1 MIFYEI
7 REKLYFCDKNY
18 SDLRGN
24 VIEFE
29 NPSDTI
35 SHHPTG
41 FEIFSLYFL
50 FLKISKNFRVGK
62 KERASGGGT

>member
-41 FEIFSLYFL
+41 FEIFFSIFS
-50 FLKISKNFRVGK
+50 FLKNFKNFPGRE
-62 KERASGGGT
+62 KERGSGGGT